1 METGWQSEIV
11 TLPDTGANASEAYGR
26 RTAARTADVQRMT
39 FMVDNTMWWR
49 V

>member
-26 RTAARTADVQRMT
+26 RTAARTAGVTLMMNGWMDLI
-39 FMVDNTMWWR
+39 DEAL
-49 V
+49 